1 MYKNFNLTESEKEQ
15 ILNMHKDKGYGKPL
29 NEQTPNYVP
38 NATYINKQQ
47 NKKPEG
53 EPIPMPNA
61 VPPADQA
68 IANEILNNVKTQ
80 EALVKILPKIKNA
93 KQFLNVSNGIKIA
106 SNNTTY
112 DFFELASRYGGSSL
126 ANRLNGGSKA
136 GVATKQITDYLTK
149 IGVRSQSNENGEIN
163 FQGIAPTAVKK
174 QTQWKPET
182 GKFPLLLG
190 QVGPNIQKVQLSL
203 GLKGDKYFG
212 AATEKA
218 ILSKVPEYKR
228 QTGVT
233 QEIYNKIVANTAVSK
248 DLKTTYDMNTQ
259 AGKDAYLQQGLKSTS
274 SVNPAAKY
282 SQITPQQQANADA
295 LKNGQ
300 ALPK

>member
-1 MYKNFNLTESEKEQ
+1 MKSLNEQ
-15 ILNMHKDKGYGKPL
+15 TSRIKQMMGL

-53 EPIPMPNA
+53 EPIPMPTA

-68 IANEILNNVKTQ
+68 IANEILNNVQ
-80 EALVKILPKIKNA
+80 SRDALVKILPKIKNA
-93 KQFLNVSNGIKIA
+93 QQFLNVSNGIKIA

-112 DFFELASRYGGSSL
+112 DFFALASRYNKFSGAAAMADRAVGKGGDD
-126 ANRLNGGSKA
+126 
-136 GVATKQITDYLTK
+136 ATKQITDYLTK
-149 IGVRSQSNENGEIN
+149 IGIRSQSNGIGEIH
-163 FQGIAPTAVKK
+163 FQGIVPNAIKK

-212 AATEKA
+212 PTTEKA
-218 ILSKVPEYKR
+218 ILAKVPEYKR

-259 AGKDAYLQQGLKSTS
+259 AGKNAYLQQQLKTTPAF
-274 SVNPAAKY
+274 NPAAKY
-282 SQITPQQQANADA
+282 SQVTAQQQANANA
-295 LKNGQ
+295 LKTGQ
-300 ALPK
+300 QLPKQ